1 MCALQL
7 LSKMNCD
14 KEALNLRRANC
25 ADANIDVLV
34 WTNERLI
41 NWAHSIDLKEH
52 AENLR
57 DTGVH
62 GALIVYE
69 DTFTI
74 DTMAMALG
82 ITIGKNALYKHL
94 VSEFSPLLKAA
105 RSKLKPEDRLKNGKP
120 KGSGLSRSFSLRWSR
135 RERSKRLPAS
145 RSTGNIN
152 GNQAASKESN
162 VGEENPVKRK
172 DSRQATLL

>member
-1 MCALQL
+1 MKILL
-7 LSKMNCD
+7 LS
-14 KEALNLRRANC
+14 
-25 ADANIDVLV
+25 VLQ
-34 WTNERLI
+34 
-41 NWAHSIDLKEH
+41 EH

-105 RSKLKPEDRLKNGKP
+105 RFVFKICIHGMP
-120 KGSGLSRSFSLRWSR
+120 K
-135 RERSKRLPAS
+135 
-145 RSTGNIN
+145 
-152 GNQAASKESN
+152 
-162 VGEENPVKRK
+162 
-172 DSRQATLL
+172 

>member
-1 MCALQL
+1 MTCCGTYCFAKQRYQIIRHRGDRENIAFLSILQ
-7 LSKMNCD
+7 
-14 KEALNLRRANC
+14 
-25 ADANIDVLV
+25 
-34 WTNERLI
+34 
-41 NWAHSIDLKEH
+41 EH

-105 RSKLKPEDRLKNGKP
+105 RFVFKICIHGMP
-120 KGSGLSRSFSLRWSR
+120 K
-135 RERSKRLPAS
+135 
-145 RSTGNIN
+145 
-152 GNQAASKESN
+152 
-162 VGEENPVKRK
+162 
-172 DSRQATLL
+172 